1 MALAKRARVA
11 NPYTC
16 PSCRAP
22 VLGTKPNAL
31 VTSILED
38 YLRANPTRQKSEEER
53 AQIAQTY
60 IPGENIL
67 RPVAIRQ
74 RNADNEGDRRLLN
87 NVRAASLR
95 RVQAPG
101 TNERRSSRSRRE
113 RSPEI
118 RGHHRHGQ
126 RRRPE
131 EEQFRRRAGS
141 ESPARHR
148 QADRATERQPDV
160 SMRTIEHQSSLRS
173 LLSVSDIDV
182 ADLEDEIARRII
194 EDGLLDGIDLSN
206 VGALQEQ
213 AIRERIDEV
222 YLRRRGSRMASQGPP
237 RRSSDAE
244 RTFRQTREGDRR
256 QRAYSR
262 SRSAS
267 IQDSE
272 SRPTRH
278 PAQADDSMRRGE
290 HRRRT
295 SDSIP
300 RPSVTFQPRA
310 VGQRDLTDS
319 TRDFTRSTTDLGQ
332 GTASLQSTQSR
343 PANLVAN
350 WRRATD
356 PSSGNDELSPDRSE
370 LGVTLPFRGNNVHES
385 RPQVDR
391 RNGSDGTGDDARTSA
406 MTALIAGTAATA
418 PTSDHPRRSQDG
430 PSRPGSMLEPSSELT
445 MRRSVREHP
454 TVISSSSTG
463 HARALPFPEPLVSC
477 VHCGRSNIE
486 YELHYNCAQCDGG
499 EYNLCLSCY
508 RAGRGCKHWYGFGSA
523 ARARYERQTPPGGYP
538 PSHPLPH
545 TLTGRR
551 FLRPSHHISQPAPA
565 SNTNQRPRSM
575 EDPVKRLQ
583 SGVFCAM
590 CSSFANPCFWKCD
603 ICNDGEWGFCNKCV
617 VTGRCCTHALLP
629 LAYLPSSTTAR
640 LGAAARETLSFTAPT
655 PAEATL
661 LRAPWIVEN
670 GPLKPLSISTSC
682 NICRLPVQPSST
694 RYHCLQCNDGN
705 YDICSPC
712 YLKLCNNG
720 RISPEDGSKGWR
732 RCLRGHRMIVVGF
745 EDRDGGRKR
754 VVVRDLVGG
763 LALKEDIINSRSS
776 NPQNASIAGNNWS
789 WKEGSDGKRQSK
801 IVSERVQ
808 PATGY
813 GSSAVEVALPTVQH
827 FPPDGGVGM
836 RVFAQWGYYPKDGVA
851 DELMFPRAAE
861 IREVEDINGD
871 WYWGCYAGS
880 KGLFPGPYVQ
890 VLDIIGA

>member
-1 MALAKRARVA
+1 M
-11 NPYTC
+11 
-16 PSCRAP
+16 
-22 VLGTKPNAL
+22 LGTKPNAL

-38 YLRANPTRQKSEEER
+38 YLRANPTRQRGEEER

-60 IPGENIL
+60 TPGENIL

-74 RNADNEGDRRLLN
+74 RNADSEGDRRLLN
-87 NVRAASLR
+87 DVRAASLR
-95 RVQAPG
+95 HVQPPR
-101 TNERRSSRSRRE
+101 TNERRSSHSRRE

-118 RGHHRHGQ
+118 RDHHQHGQ
-126 RRRPE
+126 RRRPDE
-131 EEQFRRRAGS
+131 ERFRRRAGS

-148 QADRATERQPDV
+148 QADRATERQSDV
-160 SMRTIEHQSSLRS
+160 PTRTIEHQSSLRS

-182 ADLEDEIARRII
+182 SDLEEEIARMII

-222 YLRRRGSRMASQGPP
+222 YLRRHGSRIASQPPP
-237 RRSSDAE
+237 RRSSDGE
-244 RTFRQTREGDRR
+244 RTFRQTRDGDRR

-262 SRSAS
+262 SQSAS

-272 SRPTRH
+272 SRRTQH
-278 PAQADDSMRRGE
+278 PAQADTSTRRGG

-300 RPSVTFQPRA
+300 RPSATLPPRT

-319 TRDFTRSTTDLGQ
+319 TRDLTIGSTTELGQ
-332 GTASLQSTQSR
+332 RSASLQLTQYRPENSVTNRRDPISR
-343 PANLVAN
+343 
-350 WRRATD
+350 
-356 PSSGNDELSPDRSE
+356 NDELSPDESE
-370 LGVTLPFRGNNVHES
+370 LGIALPLRGYNVHEP
-385 RPQVDR
+385 RPQVDIR
-391 RNGSDGTGDDARTSA
+391 AGSDGTGDDARTPA
-406 MTALIAGTAATA
+406 TTAATTGTAATVL
-418 PTSDHPRRSQDG
+418 TLDHPRRSQDG
-430 PSRPGSMLEPSSELT
+430 LSPPGSMLEPSLSEPT
-445 MRRSVREHP
+445 MRRSLGEQP
-454 TVISSSSTG
+454 AITNSSSTG
-463 HARALPFPEPLVSC
+463 HTRVLPFQEPSISC
-477 VHCGRSNIE
+477 VRCGRSNIE
-486 YELHYNCAQCDGG
+486 YELHYNCTQCDHGK
-499 EYNLCLSCY
+499 YNICLSCY

-523 ARARYERQTPPGGYP
+523 ARARYGRQTPPGGYSP
-538 PSHPLPH
+538 NHPLPH
-545 TLTGRR
+545 TLTGQR
-551 FLRPSHHISQPAPA
+551 FLRPSHHIGPPAPA
-565 SNTNQRPRSM
+565 ANTDQRPRSM

-590 CSSFANPCFWKCD
+590 CSSFANSCFWKCD
-603 ICNDGEWGFCNKCV
+603 ICNDGEWGFCNNCV
-617 VTGRCCTHALLP
+617 ITGRCCTHALLP
-629 LAYLPSSTTAR
+629 LAYLPSGITTR
-640 LGAAARETLSFTAPT
+640 LGATAKATSSFTAPA
-655 PAEATL
+655 PAEVTL
-661 LRAPWIVEN
+661 LHAPWIVEN

-682 NICRLPVQPSST
+682 NICRLPIQPSST

-720 RISPEDGSKGWR
+720 KISAENGSKGWR

-763 LALKEDIINSRSS
+763 LALKEDVINSRAPK
-776 NPQNASIAGNNWS
+776 PQNASVAGNNWS
-789 WKEGSDGKRQSK
+789 WKEGSDGKRRSK
-801 IVSERVQ
+801 IVSERAQ
-808 PATGY
+808 PSTGY
-813 GSSAVEVALPTVQH
+813 GTSTVEPSPPTIQQ

-890 VLDIIGA
+890 ILDIVGA